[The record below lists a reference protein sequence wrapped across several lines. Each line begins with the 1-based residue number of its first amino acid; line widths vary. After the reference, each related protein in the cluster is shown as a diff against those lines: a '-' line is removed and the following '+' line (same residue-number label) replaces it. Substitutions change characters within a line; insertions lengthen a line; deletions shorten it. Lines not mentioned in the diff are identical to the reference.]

1 MPFTTPR
8 LTQLSLTNLRYGVN
22 HGNTPMKEDCIFC
35 LFFRKTRLGKYKNQI
50 VHIECSREEMDGS
63 MWIRNL
69 AKAQLREQKCLYGL
83 ERVQYFCH

>member
-69 AKAQLREQKCLYGL
+69 AKAQLREQKFLYGL
-83 ERVQYFCH
+83 ERLQYFCH